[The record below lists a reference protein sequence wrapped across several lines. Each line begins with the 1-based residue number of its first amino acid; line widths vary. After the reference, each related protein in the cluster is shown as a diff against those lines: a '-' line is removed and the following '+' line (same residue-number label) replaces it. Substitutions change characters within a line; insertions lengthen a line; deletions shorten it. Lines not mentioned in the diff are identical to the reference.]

1 MKRLRLIA
9 ILVML
14 FAVSGCAT
22 KPDVPKAVGAKQTPE
37 ATTPEM
43 ASVDKMGGITFEK
56 LVARLMKEQGYKVS
70 NMRESNDYGV
80 DIIAT
85 DKDGDRIAVY
95 VKRSKHK
102 ITRKAISDAV
112 AGMKYYKCTKSMV
125 VTNSIFTEDAAEFGR
140 GTECIL
146 IARNTLQKWLNAEKR
161 SGHAPSQ

>member
-1 MKRLRLIA
+1 MKLVRVIA
-9 ILVML
+9 ILVM
-14 FAVSGCAT
+14 VCGVCGCASKPGVGKTATT
-22 KPDVPKAVGAKQTPE
+22 KPVE

-43 ASVDKMGGITFEK
+43 AAVDKMGGLTFEK

-85 DKDGDRIAVY
+85 DKDGARIAVQ
-95 VKRSKHK
+95 VKRSKNK

-125 VTNSIFTEDAAEFGR
+125 VTNSNFTEDAGEFGR

-146 IARNTLQKWLNAEKR
+146 IARNTLQTWLNAEKN
-161 SGHAPSQ
+161 SGHPPSQ